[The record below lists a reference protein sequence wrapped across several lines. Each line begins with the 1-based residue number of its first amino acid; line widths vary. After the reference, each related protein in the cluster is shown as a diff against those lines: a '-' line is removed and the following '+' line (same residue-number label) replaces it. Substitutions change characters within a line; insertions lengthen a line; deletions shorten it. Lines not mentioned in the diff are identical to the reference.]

1 MKFAK
6 KNKNKK
12 KCLKEA
18 IIIIIIEY
26 RRMLVDITDR
36 LLIHCGESFEI
47 IPFKNDSSYVSY
59 ILFLFLSVLFPILQ
73 SVENLLLAA

>member
-1 MKFAK
+1 
-6 KNKNKK
+6 
-12 KCLKEA
+12 
-18 IIIIIIEY
+18 
-26 RRMLVDITDR
+26 MLVDITDR